1 MSGNRHILNYLRNG
15 ELLCCEETFS
25 RIKRQ
30 LFAEAQFYNLEGL
43 IDKLSPV
50 PKIFTESSIITRRDE
65 ENILLSW
72 ITDFSGDT
80 QWRLLYKAT
89 RDGWNPENFHEKCD
103 GKCPTLVVIKSDD
116 NVFGGYAEKPWFT
129 RKL

>member
-1 MSGNRHILNYLRNG
+1 MN
-15 ELLCCEETFS
+15 

-30 LFAEAQFYNLEGL
+30 LFAEAQFFNLEGL

-50 PKIFTESSIITRRDE
+50 PKIFTESSIITSRDE
-65 ENILLSW
+65 ENTLLSW
-72 ITDFSGDT
+72 ITDFPGDT
-80 QWRLLYKAT
+80 RWHLLYKAT

-116 NVFGGYAEKPWFT
+116 NVFGVYAEKPWFT

>member
-1 MSGNRHILNYLRNG
+1 MSGNRYILNYLRNG
-15 ELLCCEETFS
+15 ELLCSEETLN

-30 LFAEAQFYNLEGL
+30 LFAEAQFFNLEGL

-50 PKIFTESSIITRRDE
+50 PKIFTESSIITSRDE
-65 ENILLSW
+65 ENTLLSW
-72 ITDFSGDT
+72 ITDFPSDT
-80 QWRLLYKAT
+80 RWHLLYKAT
-89 RDGWNPENFHEKCD
+89 RDGWNAENFHEKCD